1 MEKYAYTIQIIGDDL
16 LKFKNLKRILALT
29 LMVTMISSSMV
40 FAEEGNIESTKTD
53 VSSSSSLSD
62 KEIAI
67 NNLLNGG
74 WTMSEIKD
82 LISDSELTKYTNL
95 KPVKSVTKFLKLV
108 QKKKDV
114 KESKIK
120 SKQSIQNTEI
130 DEDTEFVAISEEQCK
145 FELEQIKANKSNSD
159 GYVKLSDT
167 MSNTGMLNL
176 TPLDGSRDSNS
187 SDGYLTYTISA
198 WSQGG
203 GKYLINYRWEWLK
216 DPLYTSIDVFGLAH
230 DPGLI
235 RSVNDPTTYV
245 YKYDYFFNGFA
256 TEYQENSPESMNPD
270 TGGVVF
276 STNLK
281 NSDTAMVGT
290 TVSWYGHHRGYT
302 SYYVN
307 KQSSGITHAYI
318 YGCYKH
324 LERTAEPSVSIGWPL
339 NATLSVTPSEKYVT
353 ETPNAELDFAC

>member
-1 MEKYAYTIQIIGDDL
+1 M
-16 LKFKNLKRILALT
+16 KFKNLKRILALT

-95 KPVKSVTKFLKLV
+95 KPVKSVTKYLKLV

-130 DEDTEFVAISEEQCK
+130 DEDTEFVEISEDQCK
-145 FELEQIKANKSNSD
+145 FELEQAKAKE
-159 GYVKLSDT
+159 
-167 MSNTGMLNL
+167 
-176 TPLDGSRDSNS
+176 NS
-187 SDGYLTYTISA
+187 SDGSVNLSDTLSNTGILNLTQLASTPPPEGSSDFYSNDGYLKYTISA
-198 WSQGG
+198 WYAGG
-203 GKYLINYRWEWLK
+203 TKYSINYRWQWLK
-216 DPLYTSIDVFGLAH
+216 DPKYTSVDVFGLGH
-230 DPGLI
+230 DGGI
-235 RSVNDPTTYV
+235 VRSVSDPTTYV
-245 YKYDYFFNGFA
+245 YKYDYYVNGFA
-256 TEYQENSPESMNPD
+256 TENQENTPEYIKAD

-276 STNLK
+276 ATNLK
-281 NSDTAMVGT
+281 DRSEAINGT
-290 TVSWYGHHRGYT
+290 YVSWYGNHRGYV

-307 KQSSGITHAYI
+307 KQSPDISVAYV

-324 LERTAEPSVSIGWPL
+324 LQKTVEPEVSISWPL
-339 NATLSVTPSEKYVT
+339 SASLTVSPSDDYV
-353 ETPNAELDFAC
+353 EELPNAEFDFSPYK

>member
-1 MEKYAYTIQIIGDDL
+1 M
-16 LKFKNLKRILALT
+16 KFKNLKRILALT

-40 FAEEGNIESTKTD
+40 FAEEGNMESTKTD

-95 KPVKSVTKFLKLV
+95 KPVKSVTKYLKLV

-114 KESKIK
+114 KDSKIK
-120 SKQSIQNTEI
+120 SKKSIQNTET
-130 DEDTEFVAISEEQCK
+130 DEDTEFVEIGKEQCK

-159 GYVKLSDT
+159 GCVNLSDT

-176 TPLDGSRDSNS
+176 TPLDRSIDSNS
-187 SDGYLTYTISA
+187 SDGYLTYTIEA
-198 WSQGG
+198 WSKGG
-203 GKYLINYRWEWLK
+203 GKYIINYRWEWLK
-216 DPLYTSIDVFGLAH
+216 DPNYTSIDVFGLAH
-230 DPGLI
+230 DSGLI
-235 RSVNDPTTYV
+235 RSVSDPTTYV
-245 YKYDYFFNGFA
+245 YKYDFFCNGFPK
-256 TEYQENSPESMNPD
+256 EYQENSPNSMNPD

-281 NSDTAMVGT
+281 NAQQAIVGT
-290 TVSWYGHHRGYT
+290 YVYWYGHHRGYT

-307 KQSSGITHAYI
+307 KQSSAINHAYI

-324 LERTAEPSVSIGWPL
+324 LEKTLEPSVSISWPL
-339 NATLSVTPSEKYVT
+339 SAGLSVTPSSSYVT
-353 ETPNAELDFAC
+353 ETPNAELDFTC